1 MNMNLTLL
9 FAHFLVVFGTCGE
22 VGLKNYFVISR
33 IFVVAF
39 KKNVSHWDFFRR
51 ILKPHLDFLSPRF
64 VYGPTRGLVFL
75 GSCVVCFGFVQSW
88 VMFFFRVGARF
99 SDYNLPIFEYTSFSF
114 RGTTSS
120 W

>member
-39 KKNVSHWDFFRR
+39 KKNVSNWDFFRR
-51 ILKPHLDFLSPRF
+51 ILKPHLDLLSPRF

-88 VMFFFRVGARF
+88 VMFFSGWRKVFRLQPSNF
-99 SDYNLPIFEYTSFSF
+99 
-114 RGTTSS
+114 
-120 W
+120 